1 MTSQWHY
8 TSNGVPAGPVT
19 SDDLRKLASEG
30 KLKQTDLVWKDG
42 MKAGV
47 YAESLKN
54 LFSTLPHSE
63 SQEETKN
70 TNPFSNY
77 LKNGIKVNS
86 LKEIYSSYK
95 KKLARRLVSILP
107 NASVILVLTLV
118 FLFTIS
124 FFLFG
129 IARVGCNFGYLSLP
143 WIQGFGNIF
152 IYGIPIEGVLLLCPV
167 AFWFSGWSEAGF
179 LKGLISS
186 VLALLLFSVA
196 IMGVIN
202 RYPELR
208 DIVFWRGQDGEFKE
222 ELVWVGTKSGL
233 DLNPSIDT
241 ANGHKVWL
249 HNNTE
254 AKNPSWSQL
263 KKFLNDDK
271 TDAVPYQE
279 KVFVCADFAE
289 MLHNNAEAAGW
300 RCAYVTI
307 NLSGSSAGHALNA
320 FQTTD
325 KDLVYIDCT
334 GQSND
339 NGMKLT
345 SSDKE
350 VDLISDKPYIPK
362 PVFDEG
368 FIYSSMGDA
377 SNILVTW

>member
-63 SQEETKN
+63 SQPETKN

-107 NASVILVLTLV
+107 NASAILIVTLAILIFTLV
-118 FLFTIS
+118 CLFLIS
-124 FFLFG
+124 LFLLG

-152 IYGIPIEGVLLLCPV
+152 YYGIPIEGVLLLCPV
-167 AFWFSGWSEAGF
+167 ALWLSGWIDAGF
-179 LKGLISS
+179 LEGLIFS

-196 IMGVIN
+196 TMGVIN

-222 ELVWVGTKSGL
+222 ELVWGGTKSVL

-241 ANGHKVWL
+241 ANGHQVWL

-300 RCAYVTI
+300 
-307 NLSGSSAGHALNA
+307 
-320 FQTTD
+320 
-325 KDLVYIDCT
+325 
-334 GQSND
+334 
-339 NGMKLT
+339 
-345 SSDKE
+345 
-350 VDLISDKPYIPK
+350 
-362 PVFDEG
+362 
-368 FIYSSMGDA
+368 
-377 SNILVTW
+377 